1 MTWRTILVILLTTLL
16 FSGCSPA
23 SDSAPP
29 ESPPEPSPAASTI
42 GGAKPTPPSAS
53 NTPSWNASLEN
64 VGSARRGGKL
74 VRVFRDPPTL
84 DPHLTTDTASANFIV
99 EIFGGLVTIDRD
111 LQIVPD
117 LAENWDVS
125 SDGRVY
131 TFHIRPDARFHSGRP
146 VTAKDVQWS
155 LERAADPATL
165 SPIASQ
171 YLGDIVGV
179 NAKLAGSA
187 ASIEGVRAID
197 DRSLEITID
206 APKSYFLAKL
216 SYPTG
221 FVLDRETVEADP
233 TNWLRHPNGTGP
245 FKLEEYL
252 IGERIR
258 LTRND
263 AYHLGPP
270 HLDEVEFILSGG
282 NSMLMYE
289 NDEVHLTGV
298 GLADLD
304 RVQDPNSPLN
314 AELHRAPPSFRVDY
328 IGLNVEQPPFDDPK
342 LRKALNLAVDR
353 TSIAGLVLE
362 GLVVPARGIV
372 PPGFPGSNPDLP
384 EFQYD
389 PELARQLLSESR
401 YGQDLGQLPPI
412 TLSVAGGFGAAVSLD
427 LEVILLSW
435 EELGVPV
442 AIQQTEFATFL
453 QDLHSGRCDMFYSG
467 WVADYPDPE
476 NFLDVLF
483 HSQSNNNQSEYSND
497 QLDILL
503 ERARVEQDET
513 ARFELYHRAEEIIV
527 DDAPW
532 VPLWHSNGGSVL
544 IKPNV
549 NDYFLFPMVIPKYRY
564 IYFTE

>member
-1 MTWRTILVILLTTLL
+1 MTWRTFLVILLGTLL
-16 FSGCSPA
+16 LAGCSPA
-23 SDSAPP
+23 SVSAPP
-29 ESPPEPSPAASTI
+29 APSPATSP
-42 GGAKPTPPSAS
+42 GGEAKPTPPAAS
-53 NTPSWNASLEN
+53 NNPSRNTSQDNA
-64 VGSARRGGKL
+64 GSTRRGGKL

-125 SDGRVY
+125 SDGQVY
-131 TFHIRPDARFHSGRP
+131 TFHIRPDAKFHDGRP

-155 LERAADPATL
+155 LERAADPATQ

-179 NAKLAGSA
+179 NDKLAGAA
-187 ASIEGVRAID
+187 ASIEGVRVID
-197 DRSLEITID
+197 DRSIEITID

-221 FVLDRETVEADP
+221 FVLDRKTVEADP
-233 TNWLRHPNGTGP
+233 ANWLRHPNGTGP
-245 FKLEEYL
+245 FKLEEYV

-298 GLADLD
+298 GLADLE
-304 RVQDPNSPLN
+304 RLQDPNSPLN

-328 IGLNVEQPPFDDPK
+328 IGMNVEQPPFDDPK
-342 LRKALNLAVDR
+342 LRQALNLAFDR
-353 TSIAGLVLE
+353 KSIANSVLE
-362 GLVVPARGIV
+362 GLVIPARGII
-372 PPGFPGSNPDLP
+372 PPGFPGFNPDLP
-384 EFQYD
+384 DFTYD

-401 YGQDLGQLPPI
+401 YGKDLGQLPPI
-412 TLSVAGGFGAAVSLD
+412 TLSIAGGFGASLSLD
-427 LEVILLSW
+427 LEVILQAW
-435 EELGVPV
+435 EELGVRGE
-442 AIQQTEFATFL
+442 IQQTEWATFL
-453 QDLHSGRCDMFYSG
+453 QDLHGGRYDMFYSG
-467 WVADYPDPE
+467 WIADYPDPE

-483 HSQSNNNQSEYSND
+483 HSESENNHTNYHNAEVD
-497 QLDILL
+497 TLL
-503 ERARVEQDET
+503 EQARVEPDRA
-513 ARFELYHRAEEIIV
+513 ARFRLYNRAERMILN
-527 DDAPW
+527 DAPW
-532 VPLWHSNGGSVL
+532 VILWNRGEGYAL

-549 NDYFLFPMVIPKYRY
+549 RDYHLAPIVIPKLRY
-564 IYFTE
+564 VYFQE

>member
-1 MTWRTILVILLTTLL
+1 PT
-16 FSGCSPA
+16 A
-23 SDSAPP
+23 
-29 ESPPEPSPAASTI
+29 SPAAASPVSE
-42 GGAKPTPPSAS
+42 AKPAVPSSS
-53 NTPSWNASLEN
+53 NNPSRNSSQDN
-64 VGSARRGGKL
+64 VGTTRRGGKL

-155 LERAADPATL
+155 LERAADPATQ

-179 NAKLAGSA
+179 NDKLAGTA
-187 ASIEGVRAID
+187 DSIKGVRVID
-197 DRSLEITID
+197 DRSVEITID

-233 TNWLRHPNGTGP
+233 DNWLRHPNGTGP
-245 FKLEEYL
+245 FKLEEYV
-252 IGERIR
+252 IGETIR

-270 HLDEVEFILSGG
+270 YLDEVEFILSGG
-282 NSMLMYE
+282 DSMLMYE

-342 LRKALNLAVDR
+342 LRQALNLAFDR
-353 TSIAGLVLE
+353 KIIASSVLQ
-362 GLVVPARGIV
+362 GVVVPAKGIV
-372 PPGFPGSNPDLP
+372 PPGFPGFNPDLP
-384 EFQYD
+384 DFQYD

-401 YGQDLGQLPPI
+401 YGQNLGQLPPI
-412 TLSVAGGFGAAVSLD
+412 TLSIAGGFGAALSLD
-427 LEVILLSW
+427 LEVILQSW
-435 EELGVPV
+435 EELGFPV
-442 AIQQTEFATFL
+442 VIQQTEWATFL
-453 QDLHSGRCDMFYSG
+453 QDLHAGRYNMFYSG
-467 WVADYPDPE
+467 WIADYPDPE

-483 HSQSNNNQSEYSND
+483 HSESENNHTNYHNAKVD
-497 QLDILL
+497 TLL
-503 ERARVEQDET
+503 ERARVEPDRG
-513 ARFELYHRAEEIIV
+513 ARFRMYNLAERVILK
-527 DDAPW
+527 DAPW
-532 VPLWHSNGGSVL
+532 VTLWNRGEGYAL

-549 NDYFLFPMVIPKYRY
+549 RDYHLAPIVIPKLRY
-564 IYFTE
+564 VYFQE

>member
-1 MTWRTILVILLTTLL
+1 MTWRTFLVILWGALL
-16 FSGCSPA
+16 LAGCSPA
-23 SDSAPP
+23 EDSA
-29 ESPPEPSPAASTI
+29 SLAPSPAATPV
-42 GGAKPTPPSAS
+42 GEAKPSPIPTSPSAS
-53 NTPSWNASLEN
+53 NNPGQAN
-64 VGSARRGGKL
+64 VGSTKRGGKL

-131 TFHIRPDARFHSGRP
+131 TFHIRPDARFHNGRT
-146 VTAKDVQWS
+146 VTARDVQWS
-155 LERAADPATL
+155 LERAADPATQ

-171 YLGDIVGV
+171 YLGDIIGV
-179 NAKLAGSA
+179 NDKLAGLA
-187 ASIEGVRAID
+187 ASIKGVRVID
-197 DRSLEITID
+197 DRSVEITID

-221 FVLDRETVEADP
+221 FVLDRQTVAADP
-233 TNWLRHPNGTGP
+233 VNWLRHPNGTGP
-245 FKLEEYL
+245 FKLGEYV
-252 IGERIR
+252 IGETIR

-263 AYHLGPP
+263 AYHLEPP

-328 IGLNVEQPPFDDPK
+328 IGLNVDQPPFDDPK
-342 LRKALNLAVDR
+342 LRQALNLAFDR
-353 TSIAGLVLE
+353 KSIASSVLE

-372 PPGFPGSNPDLP
+372 PPGFPGFNPDLP
-384 EFQYD
+384 DFQYD
-389 PELARQLLSESR
+389 PGLARQLLLESR
-401 YGQDLGQLPPI
+401 YGPDLGQLPPI
-412 TLSVAGGFGAAVSLD
+412 TLSVAGGFGAALSLD
-427 LEVILLSW
+427 LEVILQSW

-442 AIQQTEFATFL
+442 QIEQTEFATFL
-453 QDLHSGRCDMFYSG
+453 QDLHAGSYDMFYSG

-483 HSQSNNNQSEYSND
+483 HSESGNNHTNYHNAAVD
-497 QLDILL
+497 ALL
-503 ERARVEQDET
+503 EQARVEPDRA
-513 ARFELYHRAEEIIV
+513 ARFRLYNQAERMILK
-527 DDAPW
+527 DAPW
-532 VPLWHSNGGSVL
+532 VTLWNRGEGYAL

-549 NDYFLFPMVIPKYRY
+549 RDYHLAPIVIPRLRY
-564 IYFTE
+564 VYLQE

>member
-1 MTWRTILVILLTTLL
+1 
-16 FSGCSPA
+16 
-23 SDSAPP
+23 
-29 ESPPEPSPAASTI
+29 
-42 GGAKPTPPSAS
+42 
-53 NTPSWNASLEN
+53 
-64 VGSARRGGKL
+64 
-74 VRVFRDPPTL
+74 VRLFRDPPTL
-84 DPHLTTDTASANFIV
+84 DPHLTTDTASGNFIV

-125 SDGRVY
+125 SGGRVY

-155 LERAADPATL
+155 LERAADPATR

-179 NAKLAGSA
+179 NDKLAGLA
-187 ASIEGVRAID
+187 ASIKGVRVIG
-197 DRSLEITID
+197 DRSVEITID

-221 FVLDRETVEADP
+221 FVLDRETIEADP
-233 TNWLRHPNGTGP
+233 ANWLRHPNGTGP
-245 FKLEEYL
+245 FELEEYL
-252 IGERIR
+252 IGETIR

-270 HLDEVEFILSGG
+270 FLDEVEFILSGG

-328 IGLNVEQPPFDDPK
+328 IGLNVEQPPFEDPK
-342 LRKALNLAVDR
+342 LRQALNLAFDR
-353 TSIAGLVLE
+353 ASIASSVLE
-362 GLVVPARGIV
+362 GLVVPARGII
-372 PPGFPGSNPDLP
+372 PPGFPGFNPDLP
-384 EFQYD
+384 DFQYD
-389 PELARQLLSESR
+389 PELARQLLLESR
-401 YGQDLGQLPPI
+401 YGQDLSQLPPI
-412 TLSVAGGFGAAVSLD
+412 TLSVSGGFGAALSLD
-427 LEVILLSW
+427 LEVILQSW

-442 AIQQTEFATFL
+442 QIQQTEFATFL
-453 QDLHSGRCDMFYSG
+453 QDLHAGSYDMFYSG

-483 HSQSNNNQSEYSND
+483 HSESGNNHTNYHNAEVD
-497 QLDILL
+497 ALL
-503 ERARVEQDET
+503 EQARVEPDRA
-513 ARFELYHRAEEIIV
+513 ARFRLYNKVERIILE
-527 DDAPW
+527 DAPW
-532 VPLWHSNGGSVL
+532 VTLWNRGEGYAL

-549 NDYFLFPMVIPKYRY
+549 RDYHLAPIVIPKLRY
-564 IYFTE
+564 VYFQE

>member
-1 MTWRTILVILLTTLL
+1 MTWRTFVVIFLGTLL
-16 FSGCSPA
+16 LAGCSTA
-23 SDSAPP
+23 SDSAAPAP
-29 ESPPEPSPAASTI
+29 SLAPSPAVSPVGEAAPTAS
-42 GGAKPTPPSAS
+42 SAS
-53 NTPSWNASLEN
+53 NNPSRNPSQDNL
-64 VGSARRGGKL
+64 GSARRGGKL

-125 SDGRVY
+125 TDGRVY

-155 LERAADPATL
+155 LEIVPDLAENWDVSTDGRVYTFHIRPDARFHSGRPVTANDVQWSLERAADPATQ

-179 NAKLAGSA
+179 NDKLAGSA
-187 ASIEGVRAID
+187 ASIEGVRVID
-197 DRSLEITID
+197 DRSVEITID

-233 TNWLRHPNGTGP
+233 ANWLRHPNGTGP
-245 FKLEEYL
+245 FKLEEYA
-252 IGERIR
+252 IGETIR

-342 LRKALNLAVDR
+342 LRQALNLAFDR
-353 TSIAGLVLE
+353 ESIASSVLE

-372 PPGFPGSNPDLP
+372 PPGFPGFNPDLP
-384 EFQYD
+384 DLQYD

-401 YGQDLGQLPPI
+401 YGRDLGQLPPI
-412 TLSVAGGFGAAVSLD
+412 TLSIAGGFGAALSLD
-427 LEVILLSW
+427 LEVILQSW

-442 AIQQTEFATFL
+442 DIQQTEWATFL
-453 QDLHSGRCDMFYSG
+453 QDLHAGRYDMFYSG
-467 WVADYPDPE
+467 WIADYPDPE

-483 HSQSNNNQSEYSND
+483 H
-497 QLDILL
+497 
-503 ERARVEQDET
+503 RV
-513 ARFELYHRAEEIIV
+513 I
-527 DDAPW
+527 
-532 VPLWHSNGGSVL
+532 GGSHPL
-544 IKPNV
+544 MIPN
-549 NDYFLFPMVIPKYRY
+549 YARR
-564 IYFTE
+564 

>member
-1 MTWRTILVILLTTLL
+1 MTWRTFLVILLGSLL
-16 FSGCSPA
+16 LSGCSPA
-23 SDSAPP
+23 SESTLPAP
-29 ESPPEPSPAASTI
+29 S
-42 GGAKPTPPSAS
+42 PSAS
-53 NTPSWNASLEN
+53 AVVEAKPAPASTSSKPSQNTSQNTSQGN
-64 VGSARRGGKL
+64 VSSSKRGGKL

-117 LAENWDVS
+117 LAESWDVS
-125 SDGRVY
+125 SDGLVY
-131 TFHIRPDARFHSGRP
+131 TFHIRPDARFHNGRP
-146 VTAKDVQWS
+146 VTAQDVQWS
-155 LERAADPATL
+155 LERAADPATQ

-179 NAKLAGSA
+179 KDKLAGTA
-187 ASIEGVRAID
+187 TSIKGVRVID

-233 TNWLRHPNGTGP
+233 ANWLRHPNGTGP
-245 FKLEEYL
+245 FKLEEYV
-252 IGERIR
+252 IGETIR

-270 HLDEVEFILSGG
+270 FLDEVEFILSGG

-342 LRKALNLAVDR
+342 LRQALNLAFDR
-353 TSIAGLVLE
+353 ELIASSVLE
-362 GLVVPARGIV
+362 GLVIPARGII
-372 PPGFPGSNPDLP
+372 PPGFPGFNPDLP

-389 PELARQLLSESR
+389 PELARKLLSESR
-401 YGQDLGQLPPI
+401 YGQDLSQLPPI
-412 TLSVAGGFGAAVSLD
+412 TLSIAGGFGAALSLD
-427 LEVILLSW
+427 LEVILQSW
-435 EELGVPV
+435 EELGVSV
-442 AIQQTEFATFL
+442 QIQQTEWATFL
-453 QDLHSGRCDMFYSG
+453 QDLHAGRYNMFYSG
-467 WVADYPDPE
+467 WIADYPDPE

-483 HSQSNNNQSEYSND
+483 HSESGNNHTNYHNPQVD
-497 QLDILL
+497 TLL
-503 ERARVEQDET
+503 ERARVEPDRG
-513 ARFELYHRAEEIIV
+513 ARFRLYNLAERIILK
-527 DDAPW
+527 DAPW
-532 VPLWHSNGGSVL
+532 VTLWNRGEGYVL

-549 NDYFLFPMVIPKYRY
+549 RDYYLAPIVIPKLRY
-564 IYFTE
+564 VYFQE